1 MFAAAGIQEKHDKMV
16 YILGG
21 RHNDEILQ
29 QGILM
34 RSNTTISYG
43 QGRLPQCEY
52 NQLMPPP
59 QNSRYAGQNTSTEV
73 QPLSAPIP
81 HESNEGT
88 SSACSGDSF
97 SQPLSS
103 TPYSRQTSTQI
114 PDSLSAPNLSNVVVT
129 PWPRR
134 CTFPMISSSN
144 RNDSG

>member
-1 MFAAAGIQEKHDKMV
+1 MFSAAGIQEKRDKTV

-29 QGILM
+29 QEILM
-34 RSNTTISYG
+34 SSNTTILFG
-43 QGRLPQCEY
+43 QGRLSQCPY
-52 NQLMPPP
+52 NQLMPPQHP
-59 QNSRYAGQNTSTEV
+59 RYADQNTSTEV
-73 QPLSAPIP
+73 QPLSVPIP

-97 SQPLSS
+97 SQPYSS

-129 PWPRR
+129 PRR
-134 CTFPMISSSN
+134 CTFPLISSTD